1 MANRQTKKQPA
12 RDNDLSKSQ
21 GRSPADKMVSSQ
33 QDDKKPPQAGFLWIV
48 ISLALFFLGLGSGY
62 VLWGTELIQSPS
74 TPSPTELVK
83 QIHPDQGYELSV
95 SYGQIGPDLLA
106 SGAVDADE
114 FIRTYKKA
122 GQPLNRDQEE
132 ILADGSNANI
142 VLTQENS
149 YFLLNYFWALGLV
162 NQNPILTEGS
172 MLKYG
177 PDQIGRF
184 ASTGGW
190 TLGAKPAEDLYAST
204 PIFTLKPEQQARLE
218 RVAQN
223 VYRPCCNNPTHFPD
237 CNHGMAMLG
246 MLTLLASKDVSEA
259 GMYQA
264 AKYANAYWFPQ
275 QSYEQALYF
284 NAVKGQDF
292 ENVNPQTLVGRDFS
306 SASGFRAL
314 HQYLSSKEL
323 LQQPPGVGSSCGV

>member
-1 MANRQTKKQPA
+1 MANRQIKKQSA
-12 RDNDLSKSQ
+12 RDNGLSKPQ
-21 GRSPADKMVSSQ
+21 GSSPADKMMSSQ
-33 QDDKKPPQAGFLWIV
+33 QDDKKPSQAGFLRIL
-48 ISLALFFLGLGSGY
+48 ISLVLFLLGLGSGY
-62 VLWGTELIQSPS
+62 VLWGIELIQSPT
-74 TPSPTELVK
+74 TPSPTEVMK
-83 QIHPDQGYELSV
+83 QIHPDQGYELPV

-122 GQPLNRDQEE
+122 GQPLSRDQKE
-132 ILADGSNANI
+132 ILTDGTVTNI
-142 VLTQENS
+142 IFTQENS

-162 NQNPILTEGS
+162 NQNSILTEGP
-172 MLKYG
+172 MMKYG
-177 PDQIGRF
+177 VDQIEQF

-190 TLGAKPAEDLYAST
+190 TLGTKSAEDLYAST
-204 PIFTLKPEQQARLE
+204 PIINLKPEQQARLE
-218 RVAQN
+218 RVVQN

-246 MLTLLASKDVSEA
+246 MLTLLASKDASEA

-275 QSYEQALYF
+275 QSYKQTLYF
-284 NAVKGQDF
+284 NIVKGQDF
-292 ENVNPQTLVGRDFS
+292 ENVDPQTLVGREFS
-306 SASGFRAL
+306 SASGFRSL

-323 LQQPPGVGSSCGV
+323 LQQPPGGGSSCGV